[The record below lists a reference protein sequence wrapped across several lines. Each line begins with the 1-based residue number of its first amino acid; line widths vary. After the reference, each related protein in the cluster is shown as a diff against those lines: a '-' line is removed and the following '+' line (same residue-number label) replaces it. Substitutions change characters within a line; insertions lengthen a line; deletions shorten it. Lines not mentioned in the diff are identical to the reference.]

1 MVILQEDWVLCR
13 VFQKQKGDG
22 EQDNV
27 RSSSPTFAGCSL
39 ASQELPVMD
48 ASGEQMG
55 SALGFMPRQEE
66 VTCAPNPLAM
76 NAAMWQQY
84 NSVLLDQLPPEDMVG
99 SSPAIGLAARG
110 DECGFF
116 LDSGFEDMASFGAM
130 RFPQGW
136 S

>member
-1 MVILQEDWVLCR
+1 VLCR

-27 RSSSPTFAGCSL
+27 RSSSPAFAGCSQG
-39 ASQELPVMD
+39 AQELPVMD

-55 SALGFMPRQEE
+55 SAVGFMPRQEE
-66 VTCAPNPLAM
+66 LTCGAPNPLAM

-84 NSVLLDQLPPEDMVG
+84 NSVLLDQFPQEDMVG
-99 SSPAIGLAARG
+99 SSPTIGLGARGGVGVG

-130 RFPQGW
+130 RFPHGW

>member
-1 MVILQEDWVLCR
+1 VLCR

-22 EQDNV
+22 EQDNG
-27 RSSSPTFAGCSL
+27 RSSSPTFAGCSQ
-39 ASQELPVMD
+39 AAQELPVMD

-55 SALGFMPRQEE
+55 SAVGFMPRQDE

-84 NSVLLDQLPPEDMVG
+84 NSVLLDQLPQEDMVG
-99 SSPAIGLAARG
+99 SSPAIGLAGRVG
-110 DECGFF
+110 VGEECGFF